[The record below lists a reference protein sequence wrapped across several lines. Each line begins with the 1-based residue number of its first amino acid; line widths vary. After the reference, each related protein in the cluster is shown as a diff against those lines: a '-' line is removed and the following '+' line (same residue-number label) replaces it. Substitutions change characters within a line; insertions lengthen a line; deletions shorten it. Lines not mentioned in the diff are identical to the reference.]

1 METELELKYM
11 YRQLR
16 KGFPRKKIYERL
28 MFRRN
33 GVLCKMDNLLPISP
47 YVLSKYDEC
56 PVVRLD
62 IEENMYGEE
71 EYYIVINKID

>member
-1 METELELKYM
+1 METALILKYA

-16 KGFPRKKIYERL
+16 KGFPRSKIYERI

-33 GVLCKMDNLLPISP
+33 GVLCKMDNLLPLSP
-47 YVLSKYDEC
+47 CVLSKYDEC
-56 PVVRLD
+56 PMVRLD
-62 IEENMYGEE
+62 IEENVNGED

>member
-1 METELELKYM
+1 MERAVELKFA

-16 KGFPRKKIYERL
+16 KGFPHSKIYERI

-33 GVLCKMDNLLPISP
+33 GVLCKMDNLLPFSP
-47 YVLSKYDEC
+47 HVHSKYEKC
-56 PVVRLD
+56 PMVRLD
-62 IEENMYGEE
+62 IEENMNGEE